1 MARKSLERQAEMGPV
16 FDATLDGEDG
26 APVEARRGACGA
38 DGELVMGTGNRF
50 GRVGVWWQRLHA
62 PAIRDNAEGVRR
74 RRRRAYGGHADDASG
89 RRGVARRIPL
99 RTLIDTHGGLRE
111 AAACATWRPSRRTAA
126 LPWWH
131 PADGQPLLLLH

>member
-50 GRVGVWWQRLHA
+50 GRAGVRFSRVEPRVEDVVNLVVAA
-62 PAIRDNAEGVRR
+62 PA
-74 RRRRAYGGHADDASG
+74 RACH
-89 RRGVARRIPL
+89 
-99 RTLIDTHGGLRE
+99 T
-111 AAACATWRPSRRTAA
+111 
-126 LPWWH
+126 
-131 PADGQPLLLLH
+131 

>member
-50 GRVGVWWQRLHA
+50 GRSGCGGSACTRL
-62 PAIRDNAEGVRR
+62 PYVTMPKVC
-74 RRRRAYGGHADDASG
+74 
-89 RRGVARRIPL
+89 GVA
-99 RTLIDTHGGLRE
+99 DVE
-111 AAACATWRPSRRTAA
+111 RTAA
-126 LPWWH
+126 MLTTPRGGAGW
-131 PADGQPLLLLH
+131 PVAFRCAR